1 MEQSIRTFIAIEL
14 NKGTHSE
21 LSSLQAVLKK
31 SDADVKWID
40 PQIIHLTLKFL
51 GNVDDKKIKDVQNLL
66 NDVAKNFSP
75 FVLSLKGIGAF
86 PKLDYPRVIWVG
98 VDEGKDEA
106 SQLAKELEDV
116 LEKIGIPKEDREFH
130 PHITLGRVKSPKNK
144 DRLKSVIE
152 ATKFEPSSKI
162 AVEHLTLFKSQLT
175 PQGPIY
181 TPLFIAKMQSA

>member
-14 NKGTHSE
+14 NKEAHAE
-21 LSSLQAVLKK
+21 LASLQAVLKK
-31 SDADVKWID
+31 SDADVKWVD

-51 GNVDDKKIKDVQNLL
+51 GDIDDKKIKDVQKLL
-66 NDVAKNFSP
+66 SDVAKNSKP
-75 FVLSLKGIGAF
+75 FVLSLKELGAF

-106 SQLAKELEDV
+106 SRLAKELEDK

-144 DRLKSVIE
+144 DRLKSIIE
-152 ATKFEPSSKI
+152 TTKFEPSSKI
-162 AVEHLTLFKSQLT
+162 DVDCLTLFKSQLT